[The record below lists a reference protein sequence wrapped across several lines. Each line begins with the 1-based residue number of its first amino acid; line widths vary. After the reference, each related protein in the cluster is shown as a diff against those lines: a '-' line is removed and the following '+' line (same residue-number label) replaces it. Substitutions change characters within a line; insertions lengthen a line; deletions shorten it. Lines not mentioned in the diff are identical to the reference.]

1 MNRPPRLGLAIPL
14 YRKAAKAAP
23 ARPTP
28 RPTGPGVWM
37 APAPIEPKCED
48 EGYKSSVGEGLKEDP
63 KPVDVGEPGIDSWLD
78 SWGEV
83 GRVEGWPVWVG
94 TKPVDSPA
102 AIVAAG
108 C

>member
-1 MNRPPRLGLAIPL
+1 M
-14 YRKAAKAAP
+14 
-23 ARPTP
+23 
-28 RPTGPGVWM
+28 
-37 APAPIEPKCED
+37 
-48 EGYKSSVGEGLKEDP
+48 GEGLKEDS
-63 KPVDVGEPGIDSWLD
+63 KPVDVGEPRIDSWLD